1 MGDEPVEEQEP
12 AADELLELVGVT
24 TAEEQSLLNQY
35 FRDSCATIIQRHA
48 RRYNQR
54 VRIIELYNSIY
65 EKILDP
71 KRRCYYYYNIEKDRS
86 SWTKPRLLHDSDIWK
101 ISPSYTID
109 EAATMIQRQARRRK
123 DLKRIRRLY
132 KMFVKEMLDKT
143 GTNYYFNP
151 LTSRTMWELPSFMG
165 GKLNHVYHDNTLIK
179 KEVTEEEKEDEE
191 EEEEESSDESN
202 LSEDS
207 ELVRQRRREA
217 RIFPRSKVQSL
228 VDTNED
234 NQELTSLDLTG
245 IGATRFTSRL
255 YDLTSLT
262 SLNLSH
268 NNLLVISRNIQYLD
282 NLEEFDMSYNQL
294 STLPREIEELSE
306 LRIVNLSHND
316 LVDLPGKHLSS
327 IQPPFI
333 RYSPHLFTHL
343 TFPSLSLCLSYSACL
358 FVPYTHCMISGHFY
372 KLENLEELD
381 LSHNPLKTLP
391 IEVGN
396 LELLKETQKW
406 EVGIGLLKSL
416 RKLNIQGRDSL
427 LSPTYLNTLSL

>member
-1 MGDEPVEEQEP
+1 MCKSKVVSKLSTTAACEARVVTERTAIMSEELVEDQQP
-12 AADELLELVGVT
+12 ADELLELVGVT
-24 TAEEQSLLNQY
+24 TAEEQALLNQY

-54 VRIIELYNSIY
+54 VKILELYNSMY

-86 SWTKPRLLHDSDIWK
+86 SWTKPRLLHDGDIWK

-132 KMFVKEMLDKT
+132 KMFVKEMLDTT

-151 LTSRTMWELPSFMG
+151 LTSRTMWELPLFMG
-165 GKLNHVYHDNTLIK
+165 GKLNHVYHDNTLK
-179 KEVTEEEKEDEE
+179 KSELNDEEKEDEE
-191 EEEEESSDESN
+191 EEDEESSDESN

-234 NQELTSLDLTG
+234 NQELIELDLTG

-268 NNLLVISRNIQYLD
+268 NHLLVISRNIQYLD
-282 NLEEFDMSYNQL
+282 NLEIFDMSHNQL

-316 LVDLPGKHLSS
+316 LVDLPGKH
-327 IQPPFI
+327 
-333 RYSPHLFTHL
+333 Y
-343 TFPSLSLCLSYSACL
+343 TFSA
-358 FVPYTHCMISGHFY
+358 
-372 KLENLEELD
+372 
-381 LSHNPLKTLP
+381 P
-391 IEVGN
+391 I
-396 LELLKETQKW
+396 
-406 EVGIGLLKSL
+406 
-416 RKLNIQGRDSL
+416 
-427 LSPTYLNTLSL
+427 